1 MEARLQSIDSNRV
14 KYTESQ
20 DSIRLSAAAVQ
31 PAQQMI
37 CKRVTVVVAQPFAK
51 ATCQNAGELPTDL
64 FAMLA
69 VPGSQIIIVAA
80 GFVGSGFQSGGNLKT
95 TLIHGAQHKDGW
107 RSRSF
112 HRRADAEMVR
122 WHNAQAA
129 AGRSMFIESFL

>member
-64 FAMLA
+64 FAYLA
-69 VPGSQIIIVAA
+69 IILRPVAGVLRLSARAFSPA
-80 GFVGSGFQSGGNLKT
+80 G
-95 TLIHGAQHKDGW
+95 
-107 RSRSF
+107 
-112 HRRADAEMVR
+112 
-122 WHNAQAA
+122 
-129 AGRSMFIESFL
+129 